1 MLGCTLLV
9 KKRIESS
16 NRRVTGLSPGNAAGR
31 SQARRPKQGKE
42 QQKLIT
48 VVHDNGVSGQ
58 RGITYYTEA
67 EVAKLGGLDPLIRD
81 YATHNIGIFAV
92 DVIAE

>member
-1 MLGCTLLV
+1 M
-9 KKRIESS
+9 
-16 NRRVTGLSPGNAAGR
+16 
-31 SQARRPKQGKE
+31 
-42 QQKLIT
+42 IT